1 LGFTP
6 DPRTVTQLSMS
17 WGTTPYL
24 LENMSGNS
32 DELTVRALTMA
43 VEAGEVS
50 SGDLVVVIGGS
61 GFFKGRVTDTVR
73 IVQVP

>member
-1 LGFTP
+1 
-6 DPRTVTQLSMS
+6 
-17 WGTTPYL
+17 
-24 LENMSGNS
+24 MSGNS
-32 DELTVRALTMA
+32 DELTVRALAMA
-43 VEAGEVS
+43 VESGEVS